1 MPRPLPP
8 GSRKGESKAAREAR
22 EASTRVAA
30 LVEGEEGRGSA
41 RVAALSYRSGVPERH
56 PNSSGIKSGP
66 GGSAELGSPGGQR
79 ETSPFYPQENT
90 PVPAKP
96 GYLTPSQYLVGMW
109 SQDVVAELRLR
120 AEEAERGLVLSQA
133 ALEAVS
139 SRVGKAEEGM
149 EAAEQRAGAAK
160 RMEQEWQ
167 RSNKSVVAMW
177 TAETARAEK
186 AESDLAST
194 LKELQG
200 ELHRQSYHR
209 SIVEDQSHWFTAE
222 HRARAAEELYG
233 VSGNFSRVVQENDF
247 LRAALGLR
255 PE

>member
-1 MPRPLPP
+1 MTNRHGRWVSLPRPLPP
-8 GSRKGESKAAREAR
+8 GERNRSKVRGSSGAVRGT
-22 EASTRVAA
+22 STRVAA
-30 LVEGEEGRGSA
+30 LVH
-41 RVAALSYRSGVPERH
+41 RSWAPERH
-56 PNSSGIKSGP
+56 PNSSGIASGP
-66 GGSAELGSPGGQR
+66 GGSAKLGSPGGQR

-90 PVPAKP
+90 PVPARP

-222 HRARAAEELYG
+222 DRARAAEELYG